1 MPKKRVVIVSD
12 ALAPWHIGGKEER
25 YSQLAR
31 HFHSD
36 DIEIIFATMKWW
48 DGEDPPGYVSICPR
62 YSMYN
67 SDGSRSIYQ
76 SIRFAIACLKIYRLK
91 PDLIEADQIP
101 FLQIFTLWFVAKLK
115 RIPLTVTWHEVW
127 GKEYWQRYL
136 PNLGNLAAL
145 CEKLTIRLPD
155 RIISNSDFT
164 ASRLRSFGVADNR
177 LSVIENKL
185 DFSSI
190 NEATTD
196 LAGYEILYVGRL
208 IAHKRVEILIEAMKI
223 LARTHPNIRMGIIGD
238 GPESN
243 RLKQIT
249 HDAKLDGNITFLG
262 EISNHQD
269 VLGVMKK
276 SFIFVSASERE
287 GYGQSVREAL
297 YLGLYVIVADNPDNA
312 AAKFVGTYH
321 NGIVLEKN
329 IPALYASTIESLLTK
344 QSLTTVSNFEINSE
358 TISSAYLQEWEELLL

>member
-1 MPKKRVVIVSD
+1 MSKQRVVIVSD

-25 YSQLAR
+25 YAQLAK

-48 DGEDPPGYVSICPR
+48 QGDDPPGYVSICPR
-62 YSMYN
+62 FSMYN

-127 GKEYWQRYL
+127 GMNYWQEYA
-136 PNLGNLAAL
+136 PKIAKLAAL
-145 CEKLTIRLPD
+145 CEKLTMRLPD

-164 ASRLRSFGVADNR
+164 ASRLRSFGVADSR
-177 LSVIENKL
+177 LTIIENKL
-185 DFSSI
+185 DSNFI
-190 NEATTD
+190 KEATTD
-196 LAGYEILYVGRL
+196 LAGFDILYAGRL

-223 LARTHPNIRMGIIGD
+223 LTRTHPNIRMGIIGD

-243 RLKQIT
+243 RLKQLT
-249 HDAKLDGNITFLG
+249 DDAKLEENIKFIG
-262 EISNHQD
+262 EISNHKD
-269 VLGVMKK
+269 VLGIMKK
-276 SFIFVSASERE
+276 SFIFASSSERE
-287 GYGQSVREAL
+287 GFGQSVLEAL

>member
-1 MPKKRVVIVSD
+1 MSKKRVVIVSD

-25 YSQLAR
+25 YSQLAK
-31 HFHSD
+31 HFQSN

-101 FLQIFTLWFVAKLK
+101 FLQIFILWFVAKIR

-127 GKEYWQRYL
+127 GMSYWQVYAPKISR
-136 PNLGNLAAL
+136 LAAL
-145 CEKLTIRLPD
+145 CEKLTMRLPD
-155 RIISNSDFT
+155 LIISNSDFT
-164 ASRLRSFGVADNR
+164 ASRLRSFGVAESR
-177 LSVIENKL
+177 LVIIENNL
-185 DFSSI
+185 DFNRI
-190 NEATTD
+190 NEASTE
-196 LAGYEILYVGRL
+196 LAGYEILYAGRL
-208 IAHKRVEILIEAMKI
+208 ISHKKVEILIEAMKI
-223 LARTHPNIRMGIIGD
+223 LARTHPNIHLGIIGD

-243 RLKQIT
+243 KLKQIT
-249 HDAKLDGNITFLG
+249 HDAKIDGNITFLG
-262 EISNHQD
+262 EIPNHKD
-269 VLGVMKK
+269 VLGIMKK
-276 SFIFVSASERE
+276 SNIFVSASERE
-287 GYGQSVREAL
+287 GYGQSVLEAL
-297 YLGLYVIVADNPDNA
+297 YLGLYVIIADNPDNA

>member
-1 MPKKRVVIVSD
+1 MSKKRVVIVSD
-12 ALAPWHIGGKEER
+12 SLAPWHIGGKEER
-25 YSQLAR
+25 YSQLAKQ
-31 HFHSD
+31 FQSD

-48 DGEDPPGYVSICPR
+48 QGDDPAGYVSICQK

-76 SIRFAIACLKIYRLK
+76 SIRFAFACLKIYRLK

-101 FLQIFTLWFVAKLK
+101 FLQIFTLWLVAKLK

-127 GKEYWQRYL
+127 GRNYWQEYAPQIAR
-136 PNLGNLAAL
+136 LAAI
-145 CEKLTIRLPD
+145 CEKLTMRLPD
-155 RIISNSDFT
+155 RIIANSDFT
-164 ASRLRSFGVADNR
+164 ASRLRSFGIADNR

-185 DFSSI
+185 DSNFI
-190 NEATTD
+190 REATTD
-196 LAGYEILYVGRL
+196 LAGFDILYAGRL
-208 IAHKRVEILIEAMKI
+208 IAHKRVEILIEAMTI
-223 LARTHPNIRMGIIGD
+223 LTRKHTNLHLGIIGD

-243 RLKQIT
+243 KLKQIT

-276 SFIFVSASERE
+276 SSIFVSASERE
-287 GYGQSVREAL
+287 GYGQSVLEAL
-297 YLGLYVIVADNPDNA
+297 YLGLYVIVVDNPNNA

-329 IPALYASTIESLLTK
+329 IPAIYASTIESLLTK
-344 QSLTTVSNFEINSE
+344 QPRTTTSNFEINSE

>member
-1 MPKKRVVIVSD
+1 MSKKRVVIVSD

-25 YSQLAR
+25 YSQITK
-31 HFHSD
+31 HFQSD

-67 SDGSRSIYQ
+67 SHCSRSIYQ

-101 FLQIFTLWFVAKLK
+101 FLQIFTLWLVAKLK

-127 GKEYWQRYL
+127 GINYWQEYAPKIARF
-136 PNLGNLAAL
+136 AAI

-155 RIISNSDFT
+155 RIISNSYFT

-177 LSVIENKL
+177 LVIIENKL
-185 DFSSI
+185 DFSFI
-190 NEATTD
+190 KEATTD
-196 LAGYEILYVGRL
+196 LAGYEIIYAGRL

-223 LARTHPNIRMGIIGD
+223 LTRTHPNIRMGIIGN
-238 GPESN
+238 GPEIK
-243 RLKQIT
+243 RLKQLT
-249 HDAKLDGNITFLG
+249 DNAKLEENIKFLG
-262 EISNHQD
+262 EISNHKD
-269 VLGVMKK
+269 VLGIMKK

-287 GYGQSVREAL
+287 GYGQSVLEAL

-329 IPALYASTIESLLTK
+329 MPSLYASTIEILLTK
-344 QSLTTVSNFEINSE
+344 QPLTTVSNFEINSE
-358 TISSAYLQEWEELLL
+358 TISSAYLQVWEELLL